1 MVQYGEFN
9 EIQIDVLKEI
19 GNIGAGNAATALA
32 TMMALPI
39 DMTVPKVNMLPA
51 IQVKNWSQIPG
62 GYWDSHCMDFYGGD
76 LEGIIMFLLEKEF
89 THTVINNLLGSA
101 VEDFS
106 QLSEMDLSVIQ
117 EIGNIL
123 SASYINS
130 IASLT
135 GLNINISVPAIAV
148 DMAGAILSV
157 PAIKYGEIGDEVL
170 LIEGAFI
177 GNTEAKEEVSTKL
190 ILILEEKSLNTLM
203 ERLGVS

>member
-39 DMTVPKVNMLPA
+39 DMTVPKVNMLHYNYLA
-51 IQVKNWSQIPG
+51 ALLG
-62 GYWDSHCMDFYGGD
+62 GPENLIVGILIDVMGD

>member
-39 DMTVPKVNMLPA
+39 DMTVPKVNMLHYNDLA
-51 IQVKNWSQIPG
+51 ALLG
-62 GYWDSHCMDFYGGD
+62 GPENLIVGILIDVMGD

-177 GNTEAKEEVSTKL
+177 GNTEAKEEIGTKL
-190 ILILEEKSLNTLM
+190 ILILEERSLNTLM

>member
-9 EIQIDVLKEI
+9 DIQIDVLKEI
-19 GNIGAGNAATALA
+19 GNIGSGNAATALA
-32 TMMALPI
+32 SMMSTSI
-39 DMTVPKVNMLPA
+39 DMKVPVVKMLKYNELVNLL
-51 IQVKNWSQIPG
+51 G
-62 GYWDSHCMDFYGGD
+62 GPENLIVGIMIDVIGE
-76 LEGIIMFLLEKEF
+76 LEGMIMFLLEKDF
-89 THTVINNLLGSA
+89 TYTMVNNLLGSSI
-101 VEDFS
+101 EDFS
-106 QLSEMDLSVIQ
+106 QLSEMDMSVIQ

-157 PAIKYGEIGDEVL
+157 PAIKYGEIGDSVL
-170 LIEGAFI
+170 LIEGSFV
-177 GNTEAKEEVSTKL
+177 GTGENKEEIGTRL
-190 ILILEEKSLNTLM
+190 ILILEETSLNKLM

>member
-1 MVQYGEFN
+1 
-9 EIQIDVLKEI
+9 
-19 GNIGAGNAATALA
+19 
-32 TMMALPI
+32 
-39 DMTVPKVNMLPA
+39 
-51 IQVKNWSQIPG
+51 
-62 GYWDSHCMDFYGGD
+62 
-76 LEGIIMFLLEKEF
+76 MFLLEKEF

>member
-39 DMTVPKVNMLPA
+39 DMTVPKVNMLHYNDLA
-51 IQVKNWSQIPG
+51 ALLG
-62 GYWDSHCMDFYGGD
+62 GPENLIVGILIDVIGD

-148 DMAGAILSV
+148 
-157 PAIKYGEIGDEVL
+157 EIGR
-170 LIEGAFI
+170 A
-177 GNTEAKEEVSTKL
+177 SCR
-190 ILILEEKSLNTLM
+190 
-203 ERLGVS
+203 ERV

>member
-39 DMTVPKVNMLPA
+39 DMTVPKVNMLHYNDLA
-51 IQVKNWSQIPG
+51 ALLG
-62 GYWDSHCMDFYGGD
+62 GPENLIVGILIDVMGD